1 MLMFKSVCFQ
11 TLKHIGDEVNW
22 LPNVESMKY
31 LARGGLLGVSV
42 LAAFQPEWNVLYSV
56 VCTLKTTD
64 RTLSEIVY
72 GYAILNTCDH
82 TGHHV

>member
-42 LAAFQPEWNVLYSV
+42 LAAFQPEWNVL
-56 VCTLKTTD
+56 CTLVHSRPPT
-64 RTLSEIVY
+64 EP
-72 GYAILNTCDH
+72 
-82 TGHHV
+82 